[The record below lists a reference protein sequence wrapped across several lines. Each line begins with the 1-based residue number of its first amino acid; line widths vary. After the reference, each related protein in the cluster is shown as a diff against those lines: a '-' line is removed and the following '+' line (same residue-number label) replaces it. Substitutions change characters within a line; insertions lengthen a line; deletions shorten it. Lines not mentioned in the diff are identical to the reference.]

1 MTHESDPELA
11 GWRAEWQ
18 TFGDPAAL
26 DALAE
31 RCTRDGRKLRRSL
44 VYETLGAA
52 FSTVVLTAMVV
63 RTRGTPAVAAIAV
76 ALSIFN
82 GVWLARYYGERWGL
96 LAVEGAS
103 VDRYVELTRRRLRA
117 EDSLARFAWNAHLAL
132 FGVVIP
138 GITWLLLSH
147 AEQYRR
153 APWRAAVGLGVALMV
168 HAVLFVWLRRK
179 RRLAA
184 AARERFE
191 GLAARSSLE

>member
-1 MTHESDPELA
+1 MTHDPDPELA

-31 RCTRDGRKLRRSL
+31 RCTRDGNKLRRGL

-52 FSTVVLTAMVV
+52 FSTVVLTALVV

-76 ALSIFN
+76 AISIFN
-82 GVWLARYYGERWGL
+82 GVWLARFYGERWGL

-117 EDSLARFAWNAHLAL
+117 EDTLARFAWSAHLAL
-132 FGVVIP
+132 FGVVVA
-138 GITWLLLSH
+138 GIAWLVLSH
-147 AEQYRR
+147 AQQYQR
-153 APWRAAVGLGVALMV
+153 APLRAAVGLGVAATV

-179 RRLAA
+179 RKKAA
-184 AARERFE
+184 ADRERFE
-191 GLAARSSLE
+191 GLVARTTLE